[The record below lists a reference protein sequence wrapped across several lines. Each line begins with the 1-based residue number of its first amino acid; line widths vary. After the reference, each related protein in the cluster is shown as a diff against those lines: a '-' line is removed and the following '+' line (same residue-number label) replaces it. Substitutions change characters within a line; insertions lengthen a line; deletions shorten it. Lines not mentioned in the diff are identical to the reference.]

1 MTAILKL
8 DHISQYFG
16 TAKKPIKAVD
26 DVSLELEAGKVLCLV
41 GESGCGKTT
50 TGKMAAGILQPTAGR
65 VTFEGKDPWRLTAEE
80 AMKYRLA
87 VQYVHQDPYTSLN
100 PSRTIGDALS
110 APLLYHRVCTPANV
124 RTRMIE
130 LLELVD
136 LTPAAEIID
145 KYPHQ
150 LSGGQRQ
157 RVSVARSLTVN
168 PRLLVADEAVSM
180 VDVSIRAS
188 LLNTL
193 SGLGAKLGT
202 TFLFIT
208 HDLAVARYF
217 AWDGHIAVMYLGQVV
232 EYGRTPD
239 LLGRPMHPY
248 TQALLG
254 ALPEADPKR
263 TRTKERLQLRSPDV
277 PSLLA
282 LPRGCY
288 FHPRCPQY
296 LAGVC
301 DRQQPR
307 LQVAD
312 DAQQVACHLAKPG
325 GES

>member
-1 MTAILKL
+1 MTVMLKL
-8 DHISQYFG
+8 ENVSQYFG

-26 DVSLELEAGKVLCLV
+26 DLSLELEAGKVLCLV

-65 VTFEGKDPWRLTAEE
+65 VIFEGKDPWRLSPEE
-80 AMKYRLA
+80 ALRYRLA

-100 PSRTIGDALS
+100 PSRTIGDALA
-110 APLLYHRVCTPANV
+110 APLLYHKLSTPATV
-124 RTRMIE
+124 RARMIE

-193 SGLGAKLGT
+193 AGLGEKLGT

-232 EYGRTPD
+232 EYARTPD
-239 LLGRPMHPY
+239 LLGRPTHPY

-254 ALPEADPKR
+254 ALPEADPKH
-263 TRTKERLQLRSPDV
+263 TRSKERVQLRSPDV
-277 PSLLA
+277 PSLLN
-282 LPRGCY
+282 LPSGCY
-288 FHPRCPQY
+288 FHPRCPRY
-296 LAGVC
+296 MAGVC
-301 DRQQPR
+301 DREQPKLEAVR
-307 LQVAD
+307 EGHQVC
-312 DAQQVACHLAKPG
+312 CHLAQLG
-325 GES
+325 GQS